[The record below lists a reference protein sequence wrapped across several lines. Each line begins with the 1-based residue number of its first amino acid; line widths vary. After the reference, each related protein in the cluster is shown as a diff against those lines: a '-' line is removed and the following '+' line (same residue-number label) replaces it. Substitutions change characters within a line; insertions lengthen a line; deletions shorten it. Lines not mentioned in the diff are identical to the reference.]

1 MTRHCYAVVTLG
13 LVSAAI
19 TLRAAN
25 GPRAGVEAQTPV
37 VWTNNDLERLH
48 GPDMISIVGRMQE
61 AAPTSASASAS
72 GPYVKTQ
79 DPDWY
84 SVQAAKL
91 RDQLERRQAELGEY
105 RQALDDVRSLRE
117 TSGGINLVEGAV
129 GITPQ
134 SGIEILQQRVNETQ
148 AKRDALED
156 LARRN
161 GIAPGALRVE

>member
-1 MTRHCYAVVTLG
+1 MTRYLYAVVTIG
-13 LVSAAI
+13 LVSVAMP
-19 TLRAAN
+19 LRAAN
-25 GPRAGVEAQTPV
+25 GPRAGVDAQTGV

-48 GPDMISIVGRMQE
+48 GPDMISIVGPMEE
-61 AAPTSASASAS
+61 ATATSASAS

-84 SVQAAKL
+84 SVEAAKL
-91 RDQLERRQAELGEY
+91 RDQLERQQAELGEY
-105 RQALDDVRSLRE
+105 RQALDNVRSLRE
-117 TSGGINLVEGAV
+117 TSGGINLIAGDV

>member
-1 MTRHCYAVVTLG
+1 MTRHRYAVVTLG
-13 LVSAAI
+13 LVSVAI
-19 TLRAAN
+19 PLRAAN
-25 GPRAGVEAQTPV
+25 GPRAGADGQTAFA
-37 VWTNNDLERLH
+37 WTNDDLEKLR
-48 GPDMISIVGRMQE
+48 GPGMISIVGRMEE
-61 AAPTSASASAS
+61 ATPTSASAS

-84 SVQAAKL
+84 SVEAAKL

-117 TSGGINLVEGAV
+117 TSGGVNLVEGDV

-148 AKRDALED
+148 AKRDALQD

>member
-1 MTRHCYAVVTLG
+1 MTRHLYAFVTLG
-13 LVSAAI
+13 LVSVAI
-19 TLRAAN
+19 PLRAAN
-25 GPRAGVEAQTPV
+25 GPRAGVDAQTAF
-37 VWTNNDLERLH
+37 VWTNDDLEKLH
-48 GPDMISIVGRMQE
+48 GPGMISIVGRMEEE
-61 AAPTSASASAS
+61 ATATSASAL

-84 SVQAAKL
+84 SVEAAKL

-117 TSGGINLVEGAV
+117 TSGGVSLVEGDV

>member
-1 MTRHCYAVVTLG
+1 MTCHLYAVLTLG
-13 LVSAAI
+13 LVSVAI
-19 TLRAAN
+19 PLRAAN
-25 GPRAGVEAQTPV
+25 GPHAGVDAQTAF
-37 VWTNNDLERLH
+37 VWTNDDLEKLH
-48 GPDMISIVGRMQE
+48 GPGMISIVGRMEEE
-61 AAPTSASASAS
+61 ATATSAPAS

-84 SVQAAKL
+84 SVEAAKL
-91 RDQLERRQAELGEY
+91 RDQLESRQAELAEY
-105 RQALDDVRSLRE
+105 RQSLDDVRSLRE
-117 TSGGINLVEGAV
+117 TPGGMNLVEGDV